1 MFKSFFYLR
10 KVNKIIS
17 SFMRGKLSGDEA
29 SKMLRSLEAE
39 NTDEIWYSRFLPPGF
54 WFSHEKGV

>member
-39 NTDEIWYSRFLPPGF
+39 NTDERETTITI
-54 WFSHEKGV
+54 V